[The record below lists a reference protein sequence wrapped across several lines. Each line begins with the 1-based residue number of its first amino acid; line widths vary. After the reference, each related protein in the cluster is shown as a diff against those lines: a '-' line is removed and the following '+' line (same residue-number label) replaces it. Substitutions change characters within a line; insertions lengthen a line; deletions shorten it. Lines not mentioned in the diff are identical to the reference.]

1 MVAQARLNVTW
12 NVHWPFVSCN
22 SPLTRTWKVNMS
34 PSAAWRHID
43 RDVSCRR
50 LQNRVLFGPEEKEAA
65 LFIFLRSRYGAVISY
80 SRTACFYIHEEHR
93 HPHWTLDWVNRT
105 AGLDGSGEGK
115 DSAAYTGIRI
125 ADRPSRLWPVAIQT
139 VFDLHAEKVGINQ
152 LCNSGRLYGRPCGVL
167 SFVMGR
173 CCLNL

>member
-1 MVAQARLNVTW
+1 MVAQARLNVKW

-50 LQNRVLFGPEEKEAA
+50 LQNRVLFGPGVKEAA
-65 LFIFLRSRYGAVISY
+65 LFILLRSRYGAVISFTHCLFLHSRRTPTSTLNIGLGEPY
-80 SRTACFYIHEEHR
+80 SR
-93 HPHWTLDWVNRT
+93 
-105 AGLDGSGEGK
+105 SGRFWRK
-115 DSAAYTGIRI
+115 KNSAAYTGIRI

-139 VFDLHAEKVGINQ
+139 VFDLPAEKVGINQ
-152 LCNSGRLYGRPCGVL
+152 LCNSGRLYGQPCGVL